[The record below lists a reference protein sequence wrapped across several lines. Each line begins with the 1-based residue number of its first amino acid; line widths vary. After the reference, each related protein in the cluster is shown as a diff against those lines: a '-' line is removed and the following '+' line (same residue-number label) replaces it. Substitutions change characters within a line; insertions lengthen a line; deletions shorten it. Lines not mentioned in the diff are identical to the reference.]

1 MRLGEGGINFTRF
14 CQLLG
19 TDVCHLTH
27 QRVGNHAFLVEQTSH
42 QLASRYE
49 IFLSKQGCS
58 ALEIGRHTMLQFVD
72 RQLTIGDGVGRHGID
87 TALDMSWRVD
97 FAQDVG
103 TTIDFL
109 IGKFLGKVLNALNV
123 CLGVGTC
130 AHAVET

>member
-1 MRLGEGGINFTRF
+1 
-14 CQLLG
+14 
-19 TDVCHLTH
+19 
-27 QRVGNHAFLVEQTSH
+27 
-42 QLASRYE
+42 
-49 IFLSKQGCS
+49 
-58 ALEIGRHTMLQFVD
+58 MLQFVD
-72 RQLTIGDGVGRHGID
+72 RQLTIGDGVGRHGIN
-87 TALDMSWRVD
+87 TTLDVSGCVD